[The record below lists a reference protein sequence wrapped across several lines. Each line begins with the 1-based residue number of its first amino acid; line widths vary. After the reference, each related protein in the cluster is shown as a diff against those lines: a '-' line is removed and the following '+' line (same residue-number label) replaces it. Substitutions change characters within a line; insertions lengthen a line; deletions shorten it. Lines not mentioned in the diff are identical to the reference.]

1 MLENIKYDTTVC
13 FSEISSIL
21 IYDEKKE
28 VVHMDVVKICCKKCS
43 KRLFD
48 YVSGSTEMNMKCE
61 RCKRIIRF
69 KNFNEVQIRENIQD
83 GVFKI

>member
-1 MLENIKYDTTVC
+1 
-13 FSEISSIL
+13 
-21 IYDEKKE
+21 
-28 VVHMDVVKICCKKCS
+28 MDVVVKICCKKCS